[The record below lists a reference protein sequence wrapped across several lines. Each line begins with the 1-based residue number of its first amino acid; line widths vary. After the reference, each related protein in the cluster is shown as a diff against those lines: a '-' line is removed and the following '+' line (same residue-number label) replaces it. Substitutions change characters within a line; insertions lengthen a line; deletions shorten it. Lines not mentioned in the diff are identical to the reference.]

1 MKYSLKNK
9 HSLTALLLVCVF
21 IVVGTV
27 LILSSHA
34 STPFASSEAESGTL
48 ANGASII
55 SSTDASGGKSV
66 QFGTASVVTSSS
78 GCTYSGVVAPCMG
91 SATTGASGWGAPAF
105 DDEFTGT
112 TLNTNNWTT
121 LNGDSQNNVKLY
133 TSNVSVSNGD
143 LILTL
148 ASSDSGAE
156 VRSSQADG
164 AGVGYAL
171 PVGGFTEARIDFPG
185 NGTAVYNWP
194 AWWTSGPGWPA
205 AGESDIAEGLGTLT
219 INYHSPAG
227 ADNTGTV
234 PGTWTNS
241 FHTYGLYRGSN
252 YCDVYY
258 DGNLVRTYSTDD
270 NGQPEPL
277 VVNVGDYSSGNVY
290 GTASQVKVDYVRA
303 WQK

>member
-1 MKYSLKNK
+1 MNYQFKNK
-9 HSLTALLLVCVF
+9 QLLAASLLICVI
-21 IVVGTV
+21 IVAGTV
-27 LILSSHA
+27 LILGSHA
-34 STPFASSEAESGTL
+34 STPFASTEAESGTL
-48 ANGASII
+48 AQGASIV
-55 SSTDASGGKSV
+55 TNADASGGKAV
-66 QFGTASVVTSSS
+66 QFASSSVGSNTS
-78 GCTYSGVVAPCMG
+78 GCTYNGASAPCIG
-91 SATTGASGWGAPAF
+91 SASTGASGWGAPAF

-148 ASSDSGAE
+148 ASSSSGAE
-156 VRSSQADG
+156 VRSSKADG
-164 AGVGYAL
+164 AGIGYAL

-185 NGTAVYNWP
+185 NGTTIYNWP
-194 AWWTSGPGWPA
+194 AWWTSGPSWPS
-205 AGESDIAEGLGTLT
+205 AGESDIAEGEGTLT
-219 INYHSPAG
+219 VNYHSPAG
-227 ADNTGTV
+227 ANNGPTV
-234 PGTWTNS
+234 PGIWSNS
-241 FHTYGLYRGSN
+241 FHTYGLYRGTN

-258 DGNLVRTYSTDD
+258 DGALVRTYTTDD

-277 VVNVGDYSSGNVY
+277 VVNVGTYSTGSVY